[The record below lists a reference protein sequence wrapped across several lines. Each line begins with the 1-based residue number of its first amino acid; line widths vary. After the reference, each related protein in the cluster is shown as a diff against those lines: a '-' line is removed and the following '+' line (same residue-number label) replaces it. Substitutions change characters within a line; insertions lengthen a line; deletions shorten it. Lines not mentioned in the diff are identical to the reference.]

1 MSTSDP
7 IASAMQSA
15 VEEGVFPGAVLL
27 VRIRGRVAYHRAFG
41 YAALIPQKEPAYLE
55 TVYDLAS
62 LTKPLATATAVLC
75 LVQDGRLS
83 LEDPLHDI
91 LEELKDS
98 EIGGATVFHLLN
110 HSSGLPAWRPFY
122 EGIAEQDRTYPG
134 FLGSQA
140 ARQSVLDSIGHE
152 SLAFPIGARS
162 LYSDLG
168 FILLGLL
175 VERTT
180 GRSLA
185 TFCRER
191 AYGPL
196 RAEPLFFIEA
206 MKEFPVGPRDPPS
219 NIHSVAATEDHP
231 WRGHVL
237 RAEVH
242 DENAYAMGGVA
253 GHAGLFGTA
262 SAVLAVSGAW
272 LDSYLGRGSF
282 FSPEL
287 VRHFVTR
294 QDRTAESSWGLG
306 WDTPSAPSSS
316 GTKFSPHAF
325 GHLGY
330 TGTSLWV
337 DPVRELEVILL
348 SNRVHPTR
356 QNTRIQ
362 QFRPFI
368 HDLIHEELIGH
379 G

>member
-1 MSTSDP
+1 
-7 IASAMQSA
+7 MQSA

-27 VRIRGRVAYHRAFG
+27 VRIHGRVAYHRAFG
-41 YAALIPQKEPAYLE
+41 YAALIPQKEPVYLE

-62 LTKPLATATAVLC
+62 LTKPLATATAFLC

-83 LEDPLHDI
+83 LEDPLHDV

-98 EIGGATVFHLLN
+98 EIGEATVFHLLN

-122 EGIAEQDRTYPG
+122 EGIAERDRTYPG

-191 AYGPL
+191 AYGLL

-206 MKEFPVGPRDPPS
+206 TKDSPAGPRDSSS
-219 NIHSVAATEDHP
+219 NVHSVAATEDNP
-231 WRGHVL
+231 WRGRVL

-272 LDSYLGRGSF
+272 LDSYLGRGTF

-287 VRHFVTR
+287 VRRFVTR
-294 QDRTAESSWGLG
+294 QDRTAGSSWGLG

-337 DPVRELEVILL
+337 DPLRELEVILL

-356 QNTRIQ
+356 QNTGIQ
-362 QFRPFI
+362 QFRPLI
-368 HDLIHEELIGH
+368 HDLIHQELIANS
-379 G
+379 